1 MKLNAQTRAESH
13 WWDRHLP
20 SRHPCMTH
28 SNQYSMKYDAILC
41 ASPVDI
47 KAKKC
52 MLSYWKVRFWV
63 LRNGELLEAASQHD
77 IERRHKVTRYTVLR
91 GAKWLERPYGIQ
103 VETKEAGW
111 LYANIAMKATW
122 AMWIHGLLLLD
133 LVYGPK
139 GSVSSYD
146 PSCPSEDDLEAT
158 PGPRVR
164 HVAFSGQV
172 RVRKIPAL
180 TDEEAM
186 DLFYTKS
193 EMEAFKGSVTTLKSF
208 TVVMV

>member
-1 MKLNAQTRAESH
+1 MKH
-13 WWDRHLP
+13 
-20 SRHPCMTH
+20 
-28 SNQYSMKYDAILC
+28 DAILC

-52 MLSYWKVRFWV
+52 MVSYWRVRFWV
-63 LRNGELLEAASQHD
+63 LRNGELLEAASQQD

-122 AMWIHGLLLLD
+122 AMWVHGLLLLD
-133 LVYGPK
+133 LAYGPK
-139 GSVSSYD
+139 GSVSSED

-158 PGPRVR
+158 PGPR
-164 HVAFSGQV
+164 
-172 RVRKIPAL
+172 IPAL